1 MHIRVR
7 APLLSAALSIVRSW
21 IMLAFSSASGGLLD
35 HPNQA
40 PRLASRERPARSDGH
55 EVAGVGLA
63 VLIVS
68 EELGRAPH
76 VLAVRGMLDQP
87 LDLDGDRLLHLV
99 AHHAPGEGARA
110 LGGRCRRRGVG
121 LILAHFFS
129 PPVLRASLSTVFTRA
144 MLRRTL
150 PNWSGFGAWP
160 VARCSLRANC
170 SLRSLKS
177 SSLSSAGFLLRSSL
191 ASI

>member
-1 MHIRVR
+1 
-7 APLLSAALSIVRSW
+7 
-21 IMLAFSSASGGLLD
+21 MLASPSASGGLLD
-35 HPNQA
+35 HLDQT
-40 PRLASRERPARSDGH
+40 PRLPPRIRAAGGDDH
-55 EVAGVGLA
+55 EVASVGLA
-63 VLIVS
+63 VLIVG

-76 VLAVRGMLDQP
+76 VLAVPGMLDQP
-87 LDLDGDRLLHLV
+87 RDLHGDRLLHLV

-110 LGGRCRRRGVG
+110 LGFGRRRGVG
-121 LILAHFFS
+121 LVSAHFFS
-129 PPVLRASLSTVFTRA
+129 PPVLRASRRTVFTRA

>member
-1 MHIRVR
+1 
-7 APLLSAALSIVRSW
+7 
-21 IMLAFSSASGGLLD
+21 MLASPSASGGLLE
-35 HPNQA
+35 HLHQP
-40 PRLASRERPARSDGH
+40 PRLASRERPARGDGH
-55 EVAGVGLA
+55 EVADVGLA

-76 VLAVRGMLDQP
+76 VLAVPGVLDQP

-99 AHHAPGEGARA
+99 AHHAAREGTRTLG
-110 LGGRCRRRGVG
+110 LGGRRRGVA
-121 LILAHFFS
+121 LIVAHFFS
-129 PPVLRASLSTVFTRA
+129 PPVLRASRRTVFTRA

-177 SSLSSAGFLLRSSL
+177 SSLSSAGVLLRSSL